1 MRRVIGDRERAQR
14 ATARLRVL
22 QHYEQVSRSISRT
35 CRFFGI
41 SRTLFYEWRRRYQRD
56 GLEGLRPRL
65 PGPRVSPFRT
75 PPHIEALVL
84 RIRQDRQYGVPR
96 LRLFLRRYHAV
107 SLSMPTIR
115 RILREHHVPRVSQK
129 RYRPGPKRRPELHIP
144 GQSVQVDVKH
154 LKTQS
159 GRLYQFTAID
169 EATRYRVLKI
179 YDHNSIQSAI
189 QFINEVRQAFP
200 VAIRR
205 IQTDNGSEWGTDFTW
220 HLHDLGIAHRHIP
233 PGCPQSNG
241 KVERSHRT
249 DENEFYRRVTFRTRS
264 ELVRKLRAWE
274 HEYNHRRLHLALGGK
289 TPAERLAELR
299 ISPAAGVLRS
309 A

>member
-1 MRRVIGDRERAQR
+1 
-14 ATARLRVL
+14 
-22 QHYEQVSRSISRT
+22 
-35 CRFFGI
+35 CRFSGT
-41 SRTLFYEWRRRYQRD
+41 SRPACYDWLRRYQRE
-56 GLEGLRPRL
+56 GLDGLRPRL

-84 RIRQDRQYGVPR
+84 RVRQERQYGIPR

-107 SLSMPTIR
+107 SLSPPTIR
-115 RILREHHVPRVSQK
+115 RILREHRVPRVSQK
-129 RYRPGPKRRPELHIP
+129 RYRPGPKRRPELQIP

-189 QFINEVRQAFP
+189 HFINEVRSAFP
-200 VAIRR
+200 AAIRG
-205 IQTDNGSEWGTDFTW
+205 IETDTGSEWGTDFTW
-220 HLHDLGIAHRHIP
+220 HLHDLGIAHKHIP
-233 PGCPQSNG
+233 PGCPESNG

-249 DENEFYRRVTFRTRS
+249 DEDGFSRRGTFPTRRGP
-264 ELVRKLRAWE
+264 VRKLRAWE